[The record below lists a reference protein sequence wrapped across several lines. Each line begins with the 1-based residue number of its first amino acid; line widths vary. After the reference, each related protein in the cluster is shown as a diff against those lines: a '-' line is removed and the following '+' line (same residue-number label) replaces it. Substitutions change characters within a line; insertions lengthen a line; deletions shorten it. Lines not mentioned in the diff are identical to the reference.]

1 MTAPVRWRATPWWP
15 VGMLALVGL
24 AAAAAPLLAPYA
36 PDAIDLA
43 ARRTPPSM
51 AHWMGTDDL
60 GRDLLSRLLYGAR
73 LSLAIGGLAAALSGG
88 IGVTVGAVAGWRR
101 GWLDD
106 LLMRATDTMLVVPR
120 LPLLMIAAAIL
131 SPSLA
136 GLVALVGAV
145 GWMEPARVVRGEVRR
160 LAGWPFVES
169 AHAIGIAPWRV
180 LVRHV
185 LPNAAPAMAVAV
197 TLAVARAILLE
208 SALSYFGVGVRP
220 PTASWGTMLLQA
232 QTAITREPWLAL
244 GPGAAIFGTVLCV
257 NLVGDRLA
265 GGSPPAE

>member
-1 MTAPVRWRATPWWP
+1 
-15 VGMLALVGL
+15 
-24 AAAAAPLLAPYA
+24 
-36 PDAIDLA
+36 
-43 ARRTPPSM
+43 
-51 AHWMGTDDL
+51 
-60 GRDLLSRLLYGAR
+60 
-73 LSLAIGGLAAALSGG
+73 
-88 IGVTVGAVAGWRR
+88 
-101 GWLDD
+101 
-106 LLMRATDTMLVVPR
+106 
-120 LPLLMIAAAIL
+120 MIAAAIL

-145 GWMEPARVVRGEVRR
+145 GWMEPARAVRGEVRR

-169 AHAIGIAPWRV
+169 AHAIGLAPWRV